1 MHQCT
6 NAPMYQ
12 CSLRVVEH
20 LQQMLFTPDGTTKE
34 AKSGLESEV
43 RRLVEE
49 NLRLTQAMARTEDQL
64 RAGSDAAAKATLKLK
79 TIGEAPQVV
88 GGMEL
93 RPTAHAAHAAHVVR
107 HATAELKHELAV
119 AHARIAE
126 LEAARRAI

>member
-34 AKSGLESEV
+34 AASGLESEV

-49 NLRLTQAMARTEDQL
+49 NLRLTQAMARTEL
-64 RAGSDAAAKATLKLK
+64 C
-79 TIGEAPQVV
+79 
-88 GGMEL
+88 
-93 RPTAHAAHAAHVVR
+93 
-107 HATAELKHELAV
+107 
-119 AHARIAE
+119 
-126 LEAARRAI
+126 